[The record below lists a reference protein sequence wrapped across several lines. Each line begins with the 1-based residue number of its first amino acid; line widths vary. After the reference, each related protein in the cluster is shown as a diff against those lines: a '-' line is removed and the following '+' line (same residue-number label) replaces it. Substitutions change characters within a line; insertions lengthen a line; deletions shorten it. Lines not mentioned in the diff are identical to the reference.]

1 MYFLVCIKNL
11 TIVSDNVYN
20 KVRNRIVRYRTIMIS
35 Q

>member
-20 KVRNRIVRYRTIMIS
+20 KVRKRIVRYRTTMIL